1 MKAKIIF
8 IFLCILILGACS
20 TQEQKNISELEKFTN
35 ELQENSSTYTNEE
48 WSASMDEFQIL
59 TQSIE
64 TGHYTQE
71 ERRELGRLK
80 GKCLGIYA
88 KHSRQLLESE
98 IEGVATELEGAF
110 DGFMEV
116 LEGL

>member
-1 MKAKIIF
+1 MKTKLCF
-8 IFLCILILGACS
+8 ILLCLLILGACS
-20 TQEQKNISELEKFTN
+20 TQEQKNISELEKFTT
-35 ELQENSSTYTNEE
+35 ELQENSPNYTNEE

-64 TGHYTQE
+64 NGRYTPE

-88 KHSRQLLESE
+88 KHSRQILESE
-98 IEGVATELEGAF
+98 IEGIATELEGAF
-110 DGFMEV
+110 DGFMEI